1 MDLLIQTVLSFPTIV
16 FAGLLGLVG
25 LYWLLVALRLLP
37 VEFFEHDS
45 LRDDHLS
52 STLVS
57 LGLGGVPASFALTV
71 LLGLGFAICLALE
84 LLVLRFLPLGFFRAP
99 LGLVV
104 IWASL
109 ALAAPFGVALC
120 HALQHWLHHFRGS
133 ATRCLLGQTVV
144 VQTPTDKAGLCRAR
158 LEDDPQ
164 VIVTLHGKHKNRPQ
178 VGERQVLVKYLAGEQ
193 TYRSVPKHRYLE
205 AHDYVARLRLAHRQ
219 ANPRRRRHAH

>member
-1 MDLLIQTVLSFPTIV
+1 MDLLIQTALSFPTIV
-16 FAGLLGLVG
+16 FVALLGLIG
-25 LYWLLVALRLLP
+25 IYWLLVALRLLP

-57 LGLGGVPASFALTV
+57 LGLGGVPASLALTV

-109 ALAAPFGVALC
+109 ALAAPIGVALC
-120 HALQHWLHHFRGS
+120 HHLQRWLHHYRSS
-133 ATRCLLGQTVV
+133 ATRCLLGQAVV
-144 VQTPTDKAGLCRAR
+144 VLTPANEDGLCKAR

-164 VIVTLHGKHKNRPQ
+164 VEVLLHGKRENRPQ
-178 VGERQVLVKYLAGEQ
+178 VGERQVLVKYLAGEDA
-193 TYRSVPKHRYLE
+193 YRSVPKSRYLE
-205 AHDYVARLRLAHRQ
+205 AHEHLARLRLA
-219 ANPRRRRHAH
+219 RRRSSQGGRTAH